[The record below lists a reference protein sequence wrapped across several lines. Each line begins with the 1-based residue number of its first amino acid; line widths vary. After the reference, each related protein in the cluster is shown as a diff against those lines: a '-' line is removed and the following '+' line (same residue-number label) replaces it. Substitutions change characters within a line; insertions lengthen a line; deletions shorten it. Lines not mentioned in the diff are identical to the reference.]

1 VRATWAATRDATQAA
16 TRGATDAATS
26 AATAAAT
33 WAAIAAAT
41 WAAIA
46 AATEDATSAATRD
59 ATSAATTDATGDATR
74 VAIDAATEAATEAV
88 TWATHAAT
96 RAATVAATVAATE
109 AATAT
114 EASPLVSFLLN
125 CCSRWSVFYASG
137 NMWSGWVA
145 YLSFFRHVARLELPQ
160 YESYQHYEAATI
172 HGGPRFMH
180 RKFCI
185 VADRPTVCL
194 KDDANRPHCATGPH
208 LAWRDG
214 RKLYAWHGVS
224 VPAEWIETPEVLT
237 PAMAL
242 TWPNAE
248 QRRAAVEILGWEKVL
263 AELKPKVIDSDVD
276 PMIGDLLQVDLPDAP
291 GEQFLRVR
299 CGTGRSFCLPVP
311 KAMKTALEANA
322 WTWGDDVKAIS
333 VRDYAV
339 RT

>member
-1 VRATWAATRDATQAA
+1 MDATTAATEAATWAATR
-16 TRGATDAATS
+16 AATS
-26 AATAAAT
+26 AATWAAT
-33 WAAIAAAT
+33 W
-41 WAAIA
+41 
-46 AATEDATSAATRD
+46 
-59 ATSAATTDATGDATR
+59 
-74 VAIDAATEAATEAV
+74 
-88 TWATHAAT
+88 AAT
-96 RAATVAATVAATE
+96 RAATSAATWAATW
-109 AATAT
+109 AATRAAIEAAT